1 MKLDSTTRALG
12 LPIEELCTAYSVL
25 LLLSVLLLSV
35 CFVSVVLT
43 ALKREN
49 VAKERVVS
57 SRCIAGR
64 SSWMGSLARM
74 GTVVGVCCQA
84 NNYPQKEKQMVV
96 TSNQA
101 IMEMGDAFSYFS
113 SI

>member
-12 LPIEELCTAYSVL
+12 LPIEVLCTAYSVL

-35 CFVSVVLT
+35 CFVSVELT

-57 SRCIAGR
+57 SRCIAG

-74 GTVVGVCCQA
+74 GTVVGLCCQA

-101 IMEMGDAFSYFS
+101 ITEMGDAFSYFS